1 MKKIFKVQ
9 RIIIWLFILV
19 VILFLNF
26 LLFYQS
32 KQDYLGK
39 LEKLNNNISVFN
51 FYTMIYDDYFEVN
64 FSFPK
69 NINEVEKFKN
79 KINNPLYNFSDPFS
93 KQQKDLLY
101 IPVYNKNNKL
111 VEGYM
116 LLSAGIDGKINT
128 IVKDSVFFDDIN
140 TFSLYNTFQ
149 DSIGDIFE
157 FNDDFNLYNY
167 FFGEKDLLIACV
179 DGVNNFITNAVN
191 AGIFSPSEF
200 YSKYS
205 RLLNNGNIS
214 LACAIKGNLTKK
226 KGEYIIMSDNEFS
239 VFCKIYKDKSYNV
252 LEDGKVVT
260 VIGKCNLIN
269 IKRKRIYINN
279 CIIID

>member
-19 VILFLNF
+19 VIVFLNF
-26 LLFYQS
+26 LLFYLS

-69 NINEVEKFKN
+69 NIYEVEKFIN

-93 KQQKDLLY
+93 KHQKDLLY
-101 IPVYNKNNKL
+101 IPVYNEDNKL

-167 FFGEKDLLIACV
+167 FFGEIP
-179 DGVNNFITNAVN
+179 FQ
-191 AGIFSPSEF
+191 
-200 YSKYS
+200 
-205 RLLNNGNIS
+205 
-214 LACAIKGNLTKK
+214 
-226 KGEYIIMSDNEFS
+226 
-239 VFCKIYKDKSYNV
+239 
-252 LEDGKVVT
+252 
-260 VIGKCNLIN
+260 
-269 IKRKRIYINN
+269 
-279 CIIID
+279 